1 MNKVMNINIG
11 GVVFHVDEDAYD
23 KLKSYLRQI
32 NRHFKNTAGG
42 DEIIHDIEAR
52 IVELFQQKITDK
64 KEVINTADVNEVIA
78 TMGKPSDFEED
89 VEEEYF
95 SDPDVRQIKK
105 KRLFRDIDNRIIGG
119 VCSGLGAYARIDTV
133 WFRIGFVVATL
144 SGLSILA
151 YLILWLII
159 PPART
164 ISEKLEM
171 QGDPVTISNI
181 EKTIREE
188 MNDIRDKLDD
198 LASQA
203 KQKFRKKNF

>member
-11 GVVFHVDEDAYD
+11 GSVFHVDEDAYD

-32 NRHFKNTAGG
+32 NRHFKNSAGG
-42 DEIIHDIEAR
+42 EEIIHDIEAR
-52 IVELFQQKITDK
+52 IVELFQQKLSSN
-64 KEVINTADVNEVIA
+64 KEVINMDDVNEVIA
-78 TMGKPSDFEED
+78 VMGKPSDFEED
-89 VEEEYF
+89 VEDEYF
-95 SDPDVRQIKK
+95 GDADVRQVGR
-105 KRLFRDIDNRIIGG
+105 KRLFRDVDNRMIGG
-119 VCSGLGAYARIDTV
+119 VCSGLGAYFKMDTV
-133 WFRIGFVVATL
+133 WFRIGFILATI
-144 SGLSILA
+144 SGVSILV
-151 YLILWLII
+151 YLVLWLII

-171 QGDPVTISNI
+171 QGDPVTVSNI

>member
-1 MNKVMNINIG
+1 MNINIG
-11 GVVFHVDEDAYD
+11 GVVFHVDENAYD

-52 IVELFQQKITDK
+52 IVELFQQKIVAN
-64 KEVINTADVNEVIA
+64 KEVINLDDVNEVIA
-78 TMGKPSDFEED
+78 IMGMPSDFEED

-95 SDPDVRQIKK
+95 NDPGVRQMGR
-105 KRLFRDIDNRIIGG
+105 KRLFRDIDNRMIGG
-119 VCSGLGAYARIDTV
+119 VCSGLAAYFSLDPFWIRIA
-133 WFRIGFVVATL
+133 FVIATF
-144 SGLSILA
+144 SGLSIFV

-181 EKTIREE
+181 EKTFREE
-188 MNDIRDKLDD
+188 MNDLRDKIDD

-203 KQKFRKKNF
+203 KKKWGKK